1 MFQVTWHHPYLHVYV
16 SSTTNEKR
24 FDPSQCGTGS
34 SGRLESWVSKC
45 HWPSLNPMVYHH
57 FPIKIDMKWRLI
69 HHFFIDKPILYC
81 CLYCCIMLYHVVST
95 SQPECE
101 CQVFGLSAARKHF
114 QTSLPLTDRKVPKTI
129 SPGSCWKESKMEGL
143 KLETYLPS
151 STTC

>member
-81 CLYCCIMLYHVVST
+81 CLYCCIMLYPILAYNIFPKQSGRKIELSKSRVP
-95 SQPECE
+95 QN
-101 CQVFGLSAARKHF
+101 FGCPHLTFLRFHF
-114 QTSLPLTDRKVPKTI
+114 PRTPNRVPCGNQTWQWKWKI
-129 SPGSCWKESKMEGL
+129 S
-143 KLETYLPS
+143 
-151 STTC
+151 